1 MAVIRKLPF
10 GYEIR
15 GGTLAAH
22 QEEAKLVQKIYIQYL
37 SGQSYEML
45 TQELHRQSIPYLPG
59 KPWNKNMVAR
69 ILADERYL
77 GSEYYPQLIDEQTYH
92 AVQEKLSTKAT
103 IKKKS
108 KTTEAIQHLA
118 VCGVCG
124 AKVLRE
130 SYQHG
135 KERWHCPG
143 CNTISTKANDQRIE
157 EGVAKLLEQLRNTP
171 KMVEFG
177 QESREIPLNEIDS
190 KETSFQKLLDTH
202 NFDEALAKSL
212 ALDLAATRF
221 NNLSTREYETMR
233 IQNFLENNLTEETT
247 DLTLL
252 HEIADAVLIYPDGQ
266 VCLRLKNEQ
275 IIGGMI

>member
-1 MAVIRKLPF
+1 MITVASDKRTVGKSPERIAFILSALGDHERSLEDYPVISLLSYLLDFQAPVRSIEQSFVHQNQIINAPLTAVSD
-10 GYEIR
+10 
-15 GGTLAAH
+15 GT
-22 QEEAKLVQKIYIQYL
+22 V
-37 SGQSYEML
+37 SSF
-45 TQELHRQSIPYLPG
+45 
-59 KPWNKNMVAR
+59 
-69 ILADERYL
+69 
-77 GSEYYPQLIDEQTYH
+77 
-92 AVQEKLSTKAT
+92 
-103 IKKKS
+103 
-108 KTTEAIQHLA
+108 
-118 VCGVCG
+118 
-124 AKVLRE
+124 
-130 SYQHG
+130 QHG

-143 CNTISTKANDQRIE
+143 CNTISTKATDQRLE

>member
-1 MAVIRKLPF
+1 M
-10 GYEIR
+10 
-15 GGTLAAH
+15 
-22 QEEAKLVQKIYIQYL
+22 
-37 SGQSYEML
+37 
-45 TQELHRQSIPYLPG
+45 
-59 KPWNKNMVAR
+59 
-69 ILADERYL
+69 
-77 GSEYYPQLIDEQTYH
+77 
-92 AVQEKLSTKAT
+92 
-103 IKKKS
+103 
-108 KTTEAIQHLA
+108 
-118 VCGVCG
+118 
-124 AKVLRE
+124 
-130 SYQHG
+130 
-135 KERWHCPG
+135 
-143 CNTISTKANDQRIE
+143 
-157 EGVAKLLEQLRNTP
+157 AKLLEQLRNTP

-275 IIGGMI
+275 IIGAFL